1 VTLAVLLL
9 LAALADIVTML
20 ALPPGAERNPLAV
33 AVPPVAVA
41 LKVVVALALASLV
54 IQRRRYFRFVG
65 LVAITAW
72 TIGFAANL
80 AVLT

>member
-1 VTLAVLLL
+1 
-9 LAALADIVTML
+9 
-20 ALPPGAERNPLAV
+20 LAV

-65 LVAITAW
+65 LVAVTAW